1 VTTPTTPTATP
12 TVTPAAPASPALCH
26 TTCTFAR
33 LTREHHDRLRAIEA
47 DVDGVLDLFELALT
61 WAELDYSR
69 ATLISPAQW
78 SAFVDCHEWRDP
90 EKVRRIFDLATDVA
104 LRSHSMPLELPL
116 QLQSV
121 GRAVGV

>member
-1 VTTPTTPTATP
+1 MTTPTTPTATP
-12 TVTPAAPASPALCH
+12 SAAAAPALCH

-47 DVDGVLDLFELALT
+47 DVDGLLDLFELALT

-78 SAFVDCHEWRDP
+78 TAFVDCHEWRDP

-104 LRSHSMPLELPL
+104 LRSHSMPLDLPLPL
-116 QLQSV
+116 QSMS
-121 GRAVGV
+121 RAVGV

>member
-1 VTTPTTPTATP
+1 MTTSTTPTATP

-47 DVDGVLDLFELALT
+47 DVDGLLDLFELALT